1 MIKKLCIIT
10 DMSKKN
16 FYNLNKKV
24 FKNFY
29 EELNYLI
36 IIDVSKIQN
45 KRAENIKKFNKKF
58 IIYRPK
64 NLEKLNEIFNKNN
77 FLILYNLNFNLKY
90 FKINFLLLRNKI
102 TKFYVSNLGYNP
114 ENFNYK
120 KNNIF
125 SKIKIF
131 FNFRLN
137 YYFVRIL
144 SIIGIWPKIDF
155 YFEASS
161 DIINSINNGLSNKIK
176 RIGVDLSFFKKIIK
190 INSKHHDENI
200 VEKVNPKENKIVFI
214 DGMLF
219 DHKDVLLREGNKD
232 KNDRKKYYHD
242 LVFLLKH
249 LSKLYK
255 KEVVICLHPKNNVS
269 EIKKDFKNL
278 KCVKFKTE
286 KMIRNAFIV
295 LYHEGSSIIQA
306 ILLKKKI
313 INLYG
318 KYLGNYINE
327 RSKLYSY
334 PLKIKR
340 LNLENFEI
348 KNKNNFL
355 NDLKKSTNN
364 FDKFINKNIS
374 FDKNLTSVQ
383 QIISFFKSNKIL

>member
-1 MIKKLCIIT
+1 MNKKLCIIT

-16 FYNLNKKV
+16 FYNLTKKI

-45 KRAENIKKFNKKF
+45 RRAINLKKFNKKYK
-58 IIYRPK
+58 IYRPE
-64 NLEKLNEIFNKNN
+64 NLSELNYIFKKNN
-77 FLILYNLNFNLKY
+77 FLILYNLNFGLKY
-90 FKINFLLLRNKI
+90 FKINFILKKNKI
-102 TKFYVSNLGYNP
+102 VKFYISNLGYNP
-114 ENFNYK
+114 ENFNFK
-120 KNNIF
+120 NNNIF
-125 SKIKIF
+125 SKIKNF
-131 FNFRLN
+131 VNFRLN
-137 YYFVRIL
+137 YYLIRLL

-161 DIINSINNGLSNKIK
+161 FIINSINNGFSNKIK
-176 RIGVDLSFFKKIIK
+176 RIGIDLSFFKKVIK

-200 VEKVNPKENKIVFI
+200 IKKANLKENKIVFI

-219 DHKDVLLREGNKD
+219 DHKDVLLREGDRNE
-232 KNDRKKYYHD
+232 NNRKKYYYD
-242 LVFLLKH
+242 LVNLLKN

-255 KEVVICLHPKNNVS
+255 KEVIICLHPKNNIS
-269 EIKKDFKNL
+269 EIRKDFRNF

-286 KMIRNAFIV
+286 NMIRDAFIV

-340 LNLENFEI
+340 LNLENYEI
-348 KNKNNFL
+348 KNKTNFL
-355 NDLKKSTNN
+355 KDLKKSTKN
-364 FDKFINKNIS
+364 FDKFIKNNIS
-374 FDKNLTSVQ
+374 FDKNLTSIQ
-383 QIISFFKSNKIL
+383 QIISYFKLKKIL